1 LGSNSAAVSRHH
13 SFAAPLR
20 ARCKPEVAALREC
33 WGATSLHFGIMTAS
47 AAARSQMRRVPDFFI
62 VGNPKSGTTALYEML
77 RRHPQIYMPDLKES
91 WFFVPELRARAQPGR
106 YVKRPD
112 TLEEYLALFD
122 PAGPEQRVGEA
133 TPSYLRSRTAAARIA
148 DLQPNARI
156 IAILREPASFLRS
169 FHIQCLQAGRE
180 TQRDLRKALELEG
193 ARRQGRHLPRGHTS
207 PAWLLY
213 SEHVRYVEQLRRFH
227 AEFPAEHVL
236 VLIYEDYRRDNDAT
250 LRTVQRFLGVDDT
263 APIEPVQIMQT
274 QSTVRFTHLHPL
286 SRSLRLARHRPE
298 QAGALA
304 RAATALAPKSLRV
317 LWRRLL
323 FTQAPA
329 PDEQLMLELRRRF
342 KPEVQALSDYLDRD
356 LIELWGYDRI

>member
-1 LGSNSAAVSRHH
+1 
-13 SFAAPLR
+13 
-20 ARCKPEVAALREC
+20 
-33 WGATSLHFGIMTAS
+33 MTAS
-47 AAARSQMRRVPDFFI
+47 SASAGSDAGRALAGRVPDFFI
-62 VGNPKSGTTALYEML
+62 VGHEKCGTTALYTVL
-77 RRHPQIYMPDLKES
+77 RRHPQVYMPDFKEPR
-91 WFFVPELRARAQPGR
+91 FFSPEVRVGEPERDDQPFT
-106 YVKRPD
+106 D
-112 TLEEYLALFD
+112 TLDAYLALFAD
-122 PAGPEQRVGEA
+122 ARPEQRVGEA
-133 TPSYLRSRTAAARIA
+133 SPQYLRSPTAARSIA
-148 DLQPNARI
+148 ELQPDARI

-193 ARRQGRHLPRGHTS
+193 ARRQGRHLPRGQTS

-236 VLIYEDYRRDNDAT
+236 VLIYDDYRRDNDAT
-250 LRTVQRFLGVDDT
+250 LRTVQRFLDVDET
-263 APIEPVQIMQT
+263 TPIEPVQTMQT

-304 RAATALAPKSLRV
+304 RAATAFAPKSLRV
-317 LWRRLL
+317 LWRRLF

-329 PDEQLMLELRRRF
+329 PDERLMLELRRRF
-342 KPEVQALSDYLDRD
+342 KPEVQALSDYLGRD